1 MPQLQQTAVFPA
13 LIFWSIVSFGIL
25 LYLLWRYA
33 YPTILGVLEDREK
46 KIHGDISGAE
56 KLRAEAQR
64 LREDLELQ
72 LKKAH
77 EKATT
82 IVQMAEDESRK
93 KQDKALQETQS
104 KCKQMLDEAENEMR
118 RTRDKLLG
126 EIRSYTAALTIAS
139 TEKILRKTIGDEDK
153 KRLADES
160 IEEVLQ
166 QLQRQKTST

>member
-1 MPQLQQTAVFPA
+1 VFPP

-25 LYLLWRYA
+25 LFLLWRYA
-33 YPTILGVLEDREK
+33 YPTILGALEEREK
-46 KIHGDISGAE
+46 KIQGDISGAE
-56 KLRAEAQR
+56 KLRNEAQR
-64 LREDLELQ
+64 LREELELQ

-77 EKATT
+77 EKASA

-104 KCKQMLDEAENEMR
+104 KCRQMLEEAENEIR

-126 EIRSYTAALTIAS
+126 EIRGYTAALTIAS
-139 TEKILRKTIGDEDK
+139 TEKILRKTISDADK

-166 QLQRQKTST
+166 QLQRQKSSA